1 MLLKEFLGYISNCI
15 HSEIESYQ
23 SVSGGDIS
31 DAYLLKTNQNKFFL
45 KVNSKPWALDMFKAE
60 AEGLRAISNT
70 KTISTPK
77 VIATD
82 NYLNEAFLLME
93 YVDAKS
99 SNSKN
104 MELFGMQLAQLHQ
117 ITSDTFGFDHNNF
130 IGSLD
135 QSNIKHKSWNDFY
148 IEERLIP
155 QLSLSLSKG
164 LLSNSEIPET
174 EFMKTC
180 CSPYFKD
187 VRPSLLHGDLWSG
200 NYLISSDGNPYLIDP
215 AAYFGHSE
223 VDIAMSKL
231 FGGFGAFFYK
241 AYHKIIPK
249 DEYTDNRIELYQLYY
264 LLVHLNLFGSSYYR
278 SVKTILNK
286 YFQL

>member
-1 MLLKEFLGYISNCI
+1 MLSKEFLGYISHCI
-15 HSEIESYQ
+15 HSEIESHQ

-31 DAYLLKTNQNKFFL
+31 AAYLLETKRNKYFL
-45 KVNSKPWALDMFKAE
+45 KVNSKPWALDMFMAE
-60 AEGLRAISNT
+60 AVGLRAISNT

-93 YVDAKS
+93 YVDTKS
-99 SNSKN
+99 SNSNN

-117 ITSDTFGFDHNNF
+117 MTSDTFGFDHNNF

-135 QSNIKHKSWNDFY
+135 QSNYKHKFWNDFY
-148 IEERLIP
+148 IEERLLP

-180 CSPYFKD
+180 CSPYFKY

-200 NYLISSDGNPYLIDP
+200 NYLISSDGNPYLIKSGDTLGKISNTTYGTIKYWKNIWNNNKPLIKDP
-215 AAYFGHSE
+215 NKIFA
-223 VDIAMSKL
+223 
-231 FGGFGAFFYK
+231 GFT
-241 AYHKIIPK
+241 I
-249 DEYTDNRIELYQLYY
+249 YTPLIEGRDVANDTRIKPI
-264 LLVHLNLFGSSYYR
+264 VNSF
-278 SVKTILNK
+278 KFK
-286 YFQL
+286 K